1 MFCPRKTLARINYFL
16 EIPQKFWINERNK
29 DDIRAKTGE
38 SFFEKHLRPQYKTD
52 FVDDFGCIF
61 FH

>member
-1 MFCPRKTLARINYFL
+1 MFCPRETLARINCFL
-16 EIPQKFWINERNK
+16 EIPWKCWINEINK

-38 SFFEKHLRPQYKTD
+38 SFLEKHLTPQYKTD
-52 FVDDFGCIF
+52 FVDDFGCIC